1 MITITIKQSGSTK
14 TTVRENSITKST
26 PTDKYEDSDYGN
38 KKKAVCI
45 QEFAVIEVEKV
56 KDWTVTL
63 LEQNVLDDAQIDL
76 LAVIKAINKM

>member
-14 TTVRENSITKST
+14 TTVRENVVTKRI
-26 PTDKYEDSDYGN
+26 PTAQREKDRYSDEQKALYEETY
-38 KKKAVCI
+38 AV
-45 QEFAVIEVEKV
+45 VDVEKV

-76 LAVIKAINKM
+76 AAIITAINKL